1 MRNMFRDILKS
12 YNNHQMTLVFLG
24 LENETKVERPM
35 PIRIMGYDYT
45 NYKKQLDCYTETKK
59 ALMRLKHSAATD
71 EEKDFVKREIN
82 NLGEFKLIPALTL
95 VLNDE
100 DKAIALDH
108 PVETLDMLIAYTND
122 NRYKAI
128 RDNIIEKSKREVIT
142 MGDFLDEVERKAIVN
157 SARVNLQLGAEQEF
171 IVRFLMKALDITEQE
186 AVDIFNKEV

>member
-1 MRNMFRDILKS
+1 M
-12 YNNHQMTLVFLG
+12 
-24 LENETKVERPM
+24 
-35 PIRIMGYDYT
+35 
-45 NYKKQLDCYTETKK
+45 
-59 ALMRLKHSAATD
+59 A
-71 EEKDFVKREIN
+71 EKC
-82 NLGEFKLIPALTL
+82 IP
-95 VLNDE
+95 DE

-171 IVRFLMKALDITEQE
+171 IVRFLMKTLNITEQE
-186 AVDIFNKEV
+186 AVDIFNKEVLKTA

>member
-1 MRNMFRDILKS
+1 MDYSFSKYMQDYEITVVDVRRLSREERKRFTSDFRFIA
-12 YNNHQMTLVFLG
+12 NAM
-24 LENETKVERPM
+24 
-35 PIRIMGYDYT
+35 
-45 NYKKQLDCYTETKK
+45 
-59 ALMRLKHSAATD
+59 A
-71 EEKDFVKREIN
+71 EKC
-82 NLGEFKLIPALTL
+82 IP
-95 VLNDE
+95 DE

-171 IVRFLMKALDITEQE
+171 IVRFLMKTLNITEQE
-186 AVDIFNKEV
+186 AVDIFNKEVLKTA